1 MWKRLHFPR
10 DVVEGR
16 TIHCEFLLVLN
27 EVSLD
32 HNMTHAFWCI
42 AVCWFYNKS
51 PKLENTDTVNNIC
64 PKRHHNEKLTCLW
77 MLSMTWIAS
86 EVNLYCFIKCRFE
99 QTEIIHPAAETSRAS
114 RSSLFFFFF
123 DFHRRSPLSG
133 LSQYGF
139 DQIRD
144 GSAALINLCHLSL
157 VPVCRPLASW
167 HPSEAGRLTA
177 T

>member
-114 RSSLFFFFF
+114 RSSLFFFLTST
-123 DFHRRSPLSG
+123 DAALSVVWVNTD
-133 LSQYGF
+133 LIKYVMALQLWLIFATFSWSL
-139 DQIRD
+139 
-144 GSAALINLCHLSL
+144 SAAH
-157 VPVCRPLASW
+157 
-167 HPSEAGRLTA
+167 
-177 T
+177 